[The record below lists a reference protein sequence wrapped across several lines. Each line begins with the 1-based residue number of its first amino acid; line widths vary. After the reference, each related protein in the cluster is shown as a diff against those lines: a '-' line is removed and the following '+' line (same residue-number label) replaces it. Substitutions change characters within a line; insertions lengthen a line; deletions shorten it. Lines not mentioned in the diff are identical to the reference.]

1 MTTFKD
7 AEKKKPASNTVV
19 RALRVVRVI
28 YELDSAALPVEFMR
42 ALTTVGIPY
51 LNIAFLGLVLNQL
64 QQRASLQQVMLLIG
78 IFLAVRFLL
87 QLCGGWFNKRAED
100 HETAVKRRLDRA
112 VTEKLLTVSYSTLQ
126 DPDMRKAY
134 AGAQAGQSFS
144 GGLSTLMKEGLQ
156 DFFSLIIAVGFG
168 IATLVSLMKP
178 MAASKQHHGI
188 TSTNLGW
195 RLANGQIRSL
205 AKSRYRRC
213 CHRSLY
219 LSRCQSPPR

>member
-51 LNIAFLGLVLNQL
+51 LNIAFLGLVLNQR

-134 AGAQAGQSFS
+134 AGAQAGQSYN
-144 GGLSTLMKEGLQ
+144 GGLSTLMKTGLQ
-156 DFFSLIIAVGFG
+156 DFFSLLIAIGFG

-178 MAASKQHHGI
+178 PVAAIAWLNDVRYPFMILILLFFPVVVGI
-188 TSTNLGW
+188 
-195 RLANGQIRSL
+195 
-205 AKSRYRRC
+205 
-213 CHRSLY
+213 
-219 LSRCQSPPR
+219 

>member
-144 GGLSTLMKEGLQ
+144 GGLSTLMKEGLPGLL
-156 DFFSLIIAVGFG
+156 FAY
-168 IATLVSLMKP
+168 
-178 MAASKQHHGI
+178 
-188 TSTNLGW
+188 N
-195 RLANGQIRSL
+195 
-205 AKSRYRRC
+205 RC
-213 CHRSLY
+213 WFWDCDT
-219 LSRCQSPPR
+219 C

>member
-112 VTEKLLTVSYSTLQ
+112 VTEKLLTVSYRSRHAQGICWSSGWAILQ
-126 DPDMRKAY
+126 WWLIDTYERRVAGLLFAY
-134 AGAQAGQSFS
+134 
-144 GGLSTLMKEGLQ
+144 
-156 DFFSLIIAVGFG
+156 
-168 IATLVSLMKP
+168 
-178 MAASKQHHGI
+178 
-188 TSTNLGW
+188 N
-195 RLANGQIRSL
+195 
-205 AKSRYRRC
+205 RC
-213 CHRSLY
+213 WFWDCDT
-219 LSRCQSPPR
+219 C